1 MRLPISLGVDWPHR
15 VGGVGAPLDWSSA
28 TSWTFEPLDDEAF
41 PAVALAKQVGRA
53 GSTFPAVFNAANEQ
67 AVDAFHDGAIAFTDI
82 VETIAAVVDAHEPP
96 TELTLETLAEADRW
110 AREAADRAV
119 AAA

>member
-1 MRLPISLGVDWPHR
+1 M
-15 VGGVGAPLDWSSA
+15 
-28 TSWTFEPLDDEAF
+28 
-41 PAVALAKQVGRA
+41 
-53 GSTFPAVFNAANEQ
+53 FNAANEQ

-96 TELTLETLAEADRW
+96 TELTLETLAEAERW